1 MLKHARLRVVESPH
15 SPSGDS
21 WAGETNVTTTS
32 LIEEWLLFQLSARRS
47 EKTVHERARV
57 IAQFLTESQA
67 SPLQS
72 TPMDIVRWMGRHT
85 EWSTSTAATYFS
97 YLQSWHKWLCRM
109 DYRTDD
115 PMLKLVTP
123 KRPERAPRPISDNE
137 LARLLTMRMHHRTRV
152 MILLAALAGFRVSE
166 VARVRGEDLDLT
178 TPRIYVLGKG
188 GKRAWVP
195 LHPLI
200 VDAAATMTPRGW
212 WFPANAT
219 RPGDHVLP
227 KSVSDII
234 GQAMRRAGIIGTP
247 HSLRHWYG
255 TTLLSDGADM
265 RTVQELLRH
274 TSVATTQIYTKVPD
288 ERRLEAI
295 QRLNPFRA
303 A

>member
-1 MLKHARLRVVESPH
+1 MTKPHPLRVVESP
-15 SPSGDS
+15 SRFTRETQ
-21 WAGETNVTTTS
+21 GESDVAMVP

-57 IAQFLTESQA
+57 IAQFLTESKV

-72 TPMDIVRWMGRHT
+72 APMDVVRWMGRHT

-109 DYRTDD
+109 DYRQDD

-152 MILLAALAGFRVSE
+152 MILMAALAGFRVSE

-200 VDAAATMTPRGW
+200 VEAAATMPARGW

-219 RPGDHVLP
+219 RPGDHILA

-234 GQAMRRAGIIGTP
+234 GQAMRRAGIVGTP

-255 TTLLSDGADM
+255 SALLHDGADM

-274 TSVATTQIYTKVPD
+274 TSIATTQIYTKVPD
-288 ERRLEAI
+288 ERRIEAI
-295 QRLNPFRA
+295 GRLDPFKA